1 MRAVLI
7 LNPTSGISTITTME
21 GTHSSPEEN
30 ETAILASLHA
40 FGIEPEVQ
48 YTMPEDTGQGL
59 AAQAALNHIELVIVA
74 GGDGTVHAVACGLI
88 GTETTLGIIPT
99 GTMNNLARSLH
110 IPETI
115 EEACAVIVEGKTHA
129 IDVGKINDH
138 LFIEAAGVGLEAALF
153 PAAEEFKSPGIWSTL
168 HSIVTGLRALLAFRP
183 TRLHIAL
190 DTKQRRA
197 IDAIQVTIC
206 NAPYYGAHLQAAPEA
221 LIDDGL
227 LDIVIYRHFSKLEYL
242 RHACSISQGRRM
254 YQPKIR
260 RRRARTLHIT
270 ADIPMEIQADGVVYG
285 HTPAAIHVL
294 PGALHV
300 RVPHVEK
307 TQRTRVVVSEK
318 ERRAALN
325 AR

>member
-7 LNPTSGISTITTME
+7 LNPTSGISTITTLE
-21 GTHSSPEEN
+21 GTQSLPEEN
-30 ETAILASLHA
+30 EAIILASLHA
-40 FGIEPEVQ
+40 HGIEAEVQ
-48 YTMPEDTGQGL
+48 YTTPEDTGRGL
-59 AAQAALNHIELVIVA
+59 AAQAALNHTELVIVA

-88 GTETTLGIIPT
+88 GTGTTLGIIPT

-115 EEACAVIVEGKTHA
+115 EEACAIIAEGKTHA

-138 LFIEAAGVGLEAALF
+138 PFVEVAGIGLEAALF
-153 PAAEEFKSPGIWSTL
+153 PAAEEFKSPGVWSTL
-168 HSIVTGLRALLAFRP
+168 HSIVSGLRTLLAFRP
-183 TRLHIAL
+183 ATLRIAL
-190 DTKQRRA
+190 DNKQRRA

-206 NAPYYGAHLQAAPEA
+206 NAPYYGAHLQVAPEA
-221 LIDDGL
+221 LMDDGL

-242 RHACSISQGRRM
+242 RHAFSISQGKRV
-254 YQPKIR
+254 YQPRIR

-285 HTPAAIHVL
+285 YTPAAITVL
-294 PGALHV
+294 PGAL
-300 RVPHVEK
+300 RVCVPAIATIPTFV
-307 TQRTRVVVSEK
+307 TSENGRK
-318 ERRAALN
+318 ASIH